1 MRHGST
7 PRVTRFRLALCFTFL
22 TAFLAAGAGA
32 ARADDRADARA
43 LVGKWKY
50 QGFLGDD
57 FELKAD
63 GTRLTYGVKTGWAVK
78 NGKFII
84 TNLLGM
90 DNAYEFTLSPD
101 NNTLRL
107 NGETYKRQR

>member
-1 MRHGST
+1 MRHRYTVTLFQLITTFVITAGVLVLSDGS
-7 PRVTRFRLALCFTFL
+7 AK
-22 TAFLAAGAGA
+22 
-32 ARADDRADARA
+32 ADDRADAKA
-43 LVGKWKY
+43 LVEKWKY

-63 GTRLTYGVKTGWAVK
+63 GTRRINGLNTGWAVK

-90 DNAYEFTLSPD
+90 GNACDFTLSPD

-107 NGETYKRQR
+107 NGETYKRQK